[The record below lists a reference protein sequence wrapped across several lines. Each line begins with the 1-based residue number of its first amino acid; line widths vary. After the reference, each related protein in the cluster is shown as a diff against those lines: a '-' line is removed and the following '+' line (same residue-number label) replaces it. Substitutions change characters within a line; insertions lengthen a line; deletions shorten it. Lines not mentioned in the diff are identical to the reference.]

1 MNSVRVTFL
10 QFGHTLHEIRPS
22 CKCANHA
29 VELNSN
35 SPAQDGTC
43 PFHKPLCLHQTC
55 FFPNHNHPKSNK
67 CTNRTHAT
75 HTQVQHTLQQHPPA
89 THSRNTITQ
98 HTHTTHSRN
107 TLTQHTHA
115 THSRNTLTQHTHA
128 THSRNTLTQ
137 HTHATHS
144 RNTLTQHTH
153 ATHSHNTLTQLT
165 HATHSRNTLHA
176 GPANPPETGDPLA
189 FYGPQPYPR
198 KARTTQ
204 PTAVQSNDRARTAC
218 CLGCS
223 HWMGH
228 PRGGSG
234 R

>member
-115 THSRNTLTQHTHA
+115 THSRNTL
-128 THSRNTLTQ
+128 
-137 HTHATHS
+137 
-144 RNTLTQHTH
+144 
-153 ATHSHNTLTQLT
+153 
-165 HATHSRNTLHA
+165 HA

>member
-107 TLTQHTHA
+107 SLTQHTHA
-115 THSRNTLTQHTHA
+115 THSMQVQQTLQKQETPWPSMA
-128 THSRNTLTQ
+128 PNPIRGKLVP
-137 HTHATHS
+137 
-144 RNTLTQHTH
+144 
-153 ATHSHNTLTQLT
+153 HN
-165 HATHSRNTLHA
+165 
-176 GPANPPETGDPLA
+176 
-189 FYGPQPYPR
+189 PQPYNQMTER
-198 KARTTQ
+198 AQ
-204 PTAVQSNDRARTAC
+204 HAVLDAPTGWATPGAGVAGR
-218 CLGCS
+218 
-223 HWMGH
+223 H
-228 PRGGSG
+228 GGG
-234 R
+234 GGEWF

>member
-115 THSRNTLTQHTHA
+115 THSRNTLTQHTHT
-128 THSRNTLTQ
+128 THSRNSLTQ
-137 HTHATHS
+137 H
-144 RNTLTQHTH
+144 
-153 ATHSHNTLTQLT
+153 T